1 MYISR
6 SGTRNFCLE
15 GPNCSINIFIKTTPP
30 PHTHIYTFVF
40 LLYTHIFLFDK
51 SYIYTQKKKGL
62 IFSVKIMFDGN
73 LS

>member
-1 MYISR
+1 ME
-6 SGTRNFCLE
+6 LE
-15 GPNCSINIFIKTTPP
+15 IFVWKGQVAALIYLSKQPP
-30 PHTHIYTFVF
+30 TPHTHIYTFVF

-51 SYIYTQKKKGL
+51 LYIHTQKKKGL